1 MTLRFPDATEAV
13 ARLAAG
19 PLAAIL
25 PGLQTDVAAPDPAAL
40 ITRARDADGLL
51 LLRTRVDAATLAA
64 LPRLKALAFLST
76 GVASWVDLA
85 AAAAAGV
92 AVRGVRGYGDQSAA
106 EHALALILSALR
118 GVTAADRAMREGRWL
133 DRGGGELAGSRLA
146 VIGLGGTGRAL
157 AALGRA
163 LGCYV
168 VGWNRT
174 PSDAATILPLDECLA
189 TADIVSLHLAL
200 TPETISLIDRRR
212 IALLRPGAVLVNTAR
227 RSNRRVGADRAT
239 SDRRHRGRA
248 RRLCLRAAAGLSAAR
263 TGERHADAAHRLEHC
278 GRAAA
283 APRGRAARAAGG
295 DRSGAIAIGSG
306 DERRPAALQPANRDR
321 RRVERSAKLHA
332 PSITRSRIAWPVAAS
347 TEAERPESTQLGRFG
362 PGESPVRGCMRTARL
377 NRKRISRFSN

>member
-40 ITRARDADGLL
+40 IEHAQDADGLVL
-51 LLRTRVDAATLAA
+51 MRTRVDATTLAA

-227 RSNRRVGADRAT
+227 GGLIDESALIE
-239 SDRRHRGRA
+239 
-248 RRLCLRAAAGLSAAR
+248 RLQTGDIAAGLDVFACEPLPDPRLLELENVTLTPHIAWNTAAAR
-263 TGERHADAAHRLEHC
+263 RRLLE
-278 GRAAA
+278 GGLLALREAIAAA
-283 APRGRAARAAGG
+283 R
-295 DRSGAIAIGSG
+295 
-306 DERRPAALQPANRDR
+306 
-321 RRVERSAKLHA
+321 
-332 PSITRSRIAWPVAAS
+332 
-347 TEAERPESTQLGRFG
+347 
-362 PGESPVRGCMRTARL
+362 
-377 NRKRISRFSN
+377 